1 MDSRLRNQVLAEW
14 RGLREPPAPPDRG
27 RPVSAAMEEVMR
39 RLGLADRL
47 HEAQVL
53 SAWKEIVGDFLA
65 AHSCPSALR
74 EGVLY
79 VQVLQPSVHFEL
91 DRNHKKLVLQRL
103 KDRFG
108 AGVIRK
114 IQFRVG

>member
-1 MDSRLRNQVLAEW
+1 MNPRLRNQVLAEW
-14 RGLREPPAPPDRG
+14 RGIREPSTPPDRA
-27 RPVSAAMEEVMR
+27 RAVSAAMEEVMR
-39 RLGLADRL
+39 KLGLGDRL
-47 HEAQVL
+47 HEAQIL

-65 AHSCPSALR
+65 THSCPRALR

-79 VQVLQPSVHFEL
+79 VQVLQPTVHFEL
-91 DRNHKKLVLQRL
+91 HSNYKKMILQRL

-108 AGVIRK
+108 SAVIRK